1 MHRHPKGM
9 IIRVR
14 LSKMVGRWEGGA
26 QSWTTLNLFSLFRG
40 TFKNIMETYAMC
52 VPETDCTIT
61 GGTLVKVAI
70 P

>member
-1 MHRHPKGM
+1 
-9 IIRVR
+9 
-14 LSKMVGRWEGGA
+14 MVGRWEGGA
-26 QSWTTLNLFSLFRG
+26 QSWRTLNLFSLFRG

>member
-1 MHRHPKGM
+1 
-9 IIRVR
+9 
-14 LSKMVGRWEGGA
+14 MVGRWESGA
-26 QSWTTLNLFSLFRG
+26 QSWRTLNLFSLFRG

-61 GGTLVKVAI
+61 GGTRVKVAI